1 VSFASPAWLAVL
13 AALPL
18 GLAAQRLARSRA
30 RRYAL
35 RFPALESVRSAAVG
49 QGRWRRHVA
58 VVALLLAAA
67 ALSVALARPRVGTTT
82 AIREAS
88 LVLVLDHSGS
98 MQSTDVAPT
107 RLTAAVAAATT
118 FLEALPST
126 IRVGFVGFSTTP
138 DTVIAPTTNRAAIGA
153 ALHAQ
158 VANGSTATGNALDVA
173 IGLLQAIGRR
183 RGRAAIV
190 LLSDG
195 AANAGQSPIV
205 AARAADRDDIAIDT
219 VALGTPNGTVTLE
232 PYEAPIAVPPDP
244 ALMAQIATASGGRSF
259 DAQDAGSLD
268 SIYKGLGVALGS
280 RTSTRDITGLFVA
293 IGLALAAAAA
303 LAAVRFGSRVPA

>member
-1 VSFASPAWLAVL
+1 VSFSAPLWLAAL
-13 AALPL
+13 AVLPL
-18 GLAAQRLARSRA
+18 GLAAQRIARGRA

-35 RFPALESVRSAAVG
+35 RFPALESARSAAAVE
-49 QGRWRRHVA
+49 GRWRRHVA
-58 VVALLLAAA
+58 VAALLLAAA
-67 ALSVALARPRVGTTT
+67 ALAVALARPRVSTTT

-107 RLTAAVAAATT
+107 RLGAAVAAATT
-118 FLEALPST
+118 FLDQLPAT

-138 DTVIAPTTNRAAIGA
+138 DTVLAPTTNRGAIRA
-153 ALHAQ
+153 ALDAQ
-158 VANGSTATGNALDVA
+158 AANGSTATGNALEVA
-173 IGLLQAIGRR
+173 IGLLQAVGRR

-195 AANAGQSPIV
+195 AANAGQSPVV
-205 AARAADRDDIAIDT
+205 AAHTAAHDDISIDT

-232 PYEAPIAVPPDP
+232 PFEPPISVPPDP
-244 ALMAQIATASGGRSF
+244 QLMQQIALASGGRSF

-268 SIYKGLGVALGS
+268 SIYRGLGVALGS
-280 RTSTRDITGLFVA
+280 RSQARDITGVFVA
-293 IGLALAAAAA
+293 IGLVLALLAA
-303 LAAVRFGSRVPA
+303 LAGVRFGSRIPA

>member
-1 VSFASPAWLAVL
+1 
-13 AALPL
+13 
-18 GLAAQRLARSRA
+18 
-30 RRYAL
+30 
-35 RFPALESVRSAAVG
+35 
-49 QGRWRRHVA
+49 
-58 VVALLLAAA
+58 
-67 ALSVALARPRVGTTT
+67 
-82 AIREAS
+82 
-88 LVLVLDHSGS
+88 VLVLDHSGS

-107 RLTAAVAAATT
+107 RLAAAVAAATT
-118 FLEALPST
+118 FLAQLPST
-126 IRVGFVGFSTTP
+126 IRVGFVGFSTTS
-138 DTVIAPTTNRAAIGA
+138 DTVIAPTTSRAAIRS

-158 VANGSTATGNALDVA
+158 VANGSTATGNALEVA
-173 IGLLQAIGRR
+173 IGLLQAISHR

-205 AARAADRDDIAIDT
+205 AARTANRDDIAIDT

-244 ALMAQIATASGGRSF
+244 QLMTQIAMASGGRSF

-268 SIYKGLGVALGS
+268 SIYKGLGVTLGS

-293 IGLALAAAAA
+293 IGLALAAAPAQA
-303 LAAVRFGSRVPA
+303 GVRFGSRVPV

>member
-1 VSFASPAWLAVL
+1 VSFASPLWLAAL

-18 GLAAQRLARSRA
+18 GLAAQHLARRRA

-35 RFPALESVRSAAVG
+35 RFPAFESVRSAAAG
-49 QGRWRRHVA
+49 ASQWRRHVA
-58 VVALLLAAA
+58 LVALLLAAA
-67 ALSVALARPRVGTTT
+67 ALSVALARPRVATTT
-82 AIREAS
+82 AIRQAS

-107 RLTAAVAAATT
+107 RLQAAVAAATT
-118 FLEALPST
+118 FLAQLPST
-126 IRVGFVGFSTTP
+126 VRVGFVGFSTTP
-138 DTVIAPTTNRAAIGA
+138 DAVMAPTTSRAAISA

-158 VANGSTATGNALDVA
+158 VANGSTATGNALDAA
-173 IGLLQAIGRR
+173 IGLLQTIGRR

-195 AANAGQSPIV
+195 AANAGQSPIL
-205 AARAADRDDIAIDT
+205 AARTADHDDIAIDT
-219 VALGTPNGTVTLE
+219 VALGTPDGTVTLE
-232 PYEAPIAVPPDP
+232 PSEAPIAVPPDP
-244 ALMAQIATASGGRSF
+244 QLMAQIAMASGGRTF

-268 SIYKGLGVALGS
+268 SIYKGLGVTLGS
-280 RTSTRDITGLFVA
+280 RTSTRDLTGLFVA
-293 IGLALAAAAA
+293 IGLALAAAAT